1 MMKAMSNDS
10 KKTFKKNTA
19 PSAGRSG
26 QFNRTGKVKSQ
37 SGTKTGTKASG
48 KPAGKPAAKLS
59 GKPAAKANVRTAEK
73 AKAFAKPAAKPKKP
87 RTAPSS
93 APSAHTQT
101 IQWYP
106 GHMTKT
112 RRQIERDLRMVD
124 AVAEILDA
132 RIPRSSR
139 NPDIASLTGT
149 KPRVILLNKC
159 DMADPR
165 LTKQWVEALSTP
177 TTRAIPVDCRS
188 GRGVDQFVPAL
199 RALLAPRIEAYRAK
213 GMQNPSMRVMIVGI
227 PNVGKSTF
235 INRIAGRNKAVSA
248 DRPGVTRGNQWF
260 SVAKGFELLDTP
272 GVLWPKFDDQTVG
285 ERLAFT
291 GAIKDNIMDIELLA
305 IRLLEFLQEH
315 PTPEFTERYRLSAED
330 LALPAHE
337 LLAVIAAHRG
347 MLVSGG
353 EPDTERAAAAVLDEF
368 RDARLGRIT
377 MELP

>member
-1 MMKAMSNDS
+1 MTTNN
-10 KKTFKKNTA
+10 KKPVKKNIPPTK
-19 PSAGRSG
+19 SGGRSG
-26 QFNRTGKVKSQ
+26 QFNRNG
-37 SGTKTGTKASG
+37 
-48 KPAGKPAAKLS
+48 
-59 GKPAAKANVRTAEK
+59 K
-73 AKAFAKPAAKPKKP
+73 AKTQNSQKPAAKPKKERKP
-87 RTAPSS
+87 QSARPA
-93 APSAHTQT
+93 APSAHTQN

-112 RRQIERDLRMVD
+112 KRQIERDLRLVD

-132 RIPRSSR
+132 RIPLSSR
-139 NPDIASLTGT
+139 NPDIASLTGG

-165 LTKQWVEALSTP
+165 ATKQWVEQLSTP

-199 RALLAPRIEAYRAK
+199 RSLLSARIEAYKAK
-213 GMQNPSMRVMIVGI
+213 GMLNPEMRVMIVGI

-260 SVAKGFELLDTP
+260 TVAKGFEMLDTP

-305 IRLLEFLQEH
+305 IRLLEFLKDRR
-315 PTPEFTERYRLSAED
+315 TPEFIERYRLSEGD
-330 LALPAHE
+330 LTLPAHE

-353 EPDTERAAAAVLDEF
+353 ESDTERAAATVLDEF
-368 RDARLGRIT
+368 RDAKLGRIT